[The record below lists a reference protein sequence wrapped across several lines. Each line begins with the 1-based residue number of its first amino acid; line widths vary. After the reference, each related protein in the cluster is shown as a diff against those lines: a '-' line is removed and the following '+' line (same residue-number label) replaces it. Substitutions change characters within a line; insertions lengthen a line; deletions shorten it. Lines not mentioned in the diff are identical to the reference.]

1 MDAVTNTAAL
11 LRARYGAAAPAAGPA
26 NAVIEALL
34 AHRSVRAFLPQALAE
49 GTIEMLAAAAQSA
62 STSSNMQAW
71 SVVAVQEPARR
82 SRLATLAANQDF
94 IREAPL
100 FLAWIADTSRLQR
113 AGEAAGKVLE
123 GTAYLES
130 FLVATVD
137 AALASQNAVVAAES
151 LGLGCVYV
159 GALRNHPLEVAEEL
173 ALPAHA
179 VALFGLA
186 VGYPDPARPAEVK
199 PRLPQSVVLH
209 REQYRT
215 EGERAAVAEYDA
227 ELSRFS
233 ERNAMG
239 PTDWSKRMV
248 ARLGTV
254 ASLRGR
260 DAMREWLRARG
271 FPLR

>member
-1 MDAVTNTAAL
+1 MDAVSGISAL
-11 LRARYGAAAPAAGPA
+11 LRARYGDAAPAAGPG

-34 AHRSVRAFLPQALAE
+34 AHRSARAFLPRALPTGAL
-49 GTIEMLAAAAQSA
+49 EMLVAAAQSA

-71 SVVAVQEPARR
+71 SVVAVQDAARK
-82 SRLATLAANQDF
+82 SRLATLAANQEF

-113 AGEAAGKVLE
+113 TGEAAGTRLE
-123 GTAYLES
+123 ATDYLES
-130 FLVATVD
+130 FLVAAVD
-137 AALASQNAVVAAES
+137 AALAAQNATVAAES

-173 ALPAHA
+173 RLPSPA

-209 REQYRT
+209 REQYGT
-215 EGERAAVAEYDA
+215 EGERAAIAAYDG
-227 ELSRFS
+227 ELNRFS

-239 PTDWSKRMV
+239 ATDWSRRMI

-260 DAMREWLRARG
+260 DAMREWLKARG
-271 FPLR
+271 FALR